1 MIFLYFL
8 TDNKAD
14 EVQSIQPPSTGTL
27 HPSSSL
33 SVEDESLP
41 SLFFESGSGVQSN
54 FCSPA
59 VNTRVVPS
67 DSNKNRSPEGGL
79 KHVNKPDSTVLLSQT
94 MEMTVSHPT
103 EIVTVE
109 NKVRK
114 TGNHSNA
121 EAKENKQTCGS
132 DKADNQV
139 KNRTHSTKN
148 LVKKTDAEEP
158 TLKDRPEDKLQ
169 LPKNKSLNVPNS
181 HMSIKDKKKSKIK
194 LKSQQTGQDP
204 GVCNVS
210 LNLGDAFT
218 DPAANFSDICVSR
231 TSLPR
236 GDGAEEVTSN
246 ITCRR
251 SKNNGKRVSA
261 SRKTFVTRPF
271 LVGEPD
277 SHFKVVEKDRATE
290 PGRLVNDHQFRRQT
304 FIISDHSPPKRASQA
319 AGLTEQGARSVRAA
333 PDQLVSQ
340 TTSFS
345 SQSDACPTQRPQSR
359 CRGSS
364 QASQDFAVPSV
375 HANPKKTSRKEKKP
389 LDKKET
395 AQKRQRTCEK
405 EKEGSCLGNRKLRC
419 SDKAQFMADNVHDT
433 NTESDVVGP
442 SLSDRS
448 EEAGSSEQFYGLDLD
463 MLKLH
468 VPSEPRNPRGTFVV
482 RQLDDS
488 VDGRQSGSSDVNS
501 HVMSTRHEPEN
512 LLMDEWPPWLN
523 TDVSLA
529 DTEAASSFS
538 TPRRKT
544 RDGALL
550 NLESATEATPG
561 G

>member
-8 TDNKAD
+8 IDNKAD

-27 HPSSSL
+27 PPSSSL

-59 VNTRVVPS
+59 VNTRVVAS

-158 TLKDRPEDKLQ
+158 TLKDRPEDKLH

-194 LKSQQTGQDP
+194 LKSQQTEQDP

-218 DPAANFSDICVSR
+218 DPAANFSDICISR
-231 TSLPR
+231 TSLLR
-236 GDGAEEVTSN
+236 EDGAEEVTSN

-251 SKNNGKRVSA
+251 SKNNEKRASA

-359 CRGSS
+359 CGGSS

-468 VPSEPRNPRGTFVV
+468 GPSEPRNPRGTFVV

-488 VDGRQSGSSDVNS
+488 VDGRQSGSCDVNS

-512 LLMDEWPPWLN
+512 LLMDERPPWLN

-550 NLESATEATPG
+550 NLESATEATRG